1 MNAAVTRPFRAALL
15 RTAAAAAVFA
25 FAASAARADSYDDFF
40 TAVKRDN
47 GTWIGELV
55 QKGVDPNLRDP
66 KGQLAMTLALR
77 DENLKVAEAL
87 LASPGFQVD
96 ATNSAGETPLMI
108 AAIKGRIDWVHR
120 LLDRGAAVNR
130 AGWTPLHYAAS
141 GPEPK
146 VVGLLLERN
155 AEVNARSPNGSTPLM
170 MAARYGTEDSVRLLL
185 ARGGDPKLRNDRG
198 MNAADFA
205 SAVGRDS
212 LARRLAAPAN

>member
-1 MNAAVTRPFRAALL
+1 MNPIRPSVRAVLL
-15 RTAAAAAVFA
+15 RAAAAAVFA
-25 FAASAARADSYDDFF
+25 VCATAARADAYEDFF

-47 GTWIGELV
+47 GTWITELV
-55 QKGVDPNLRDP
+55 QRGVDPNLRDP

-96 ATNSAGETPLMI
+96 AANAAGETPLML
-108 AAIKGRIDWVHR
+108 AAIKGRIDWVRR

-146 VVGLLLERN
+146 AVALLLERN
-155 AEVNARSPNGSTPLM
+155 AEVDARSPNGSTPLM

-185 ARGGDPKLRNDRG
+185 ARGADPQRRNDRD

-205 SAVGRDS
+205 RAVGRDS
-212 LARRLAAPAN
+212 LARSLAPTAK